1 MNPFGETSST
11 HSTGPVI
18 LTIYNLPSLL
28 CQKRKYLLLTILISG
43 STQPGVDMD
52 VFLEPLMQDMQ
63 TLWEVGVDMIDAFRK
78 ETFTLRA
85 IIIVTINDY
94 SALFSLSG
102 QFKGKVGCVECIDG
116 TWHVSLPAS
125 NKIVYMRHRRW
136 LSEGHKYHLQKM
148 NKYFDNIDESKST
161 APSGCS
167 KGHRVYKIY
176 S

>member
-1 MNPFGETSST
+1 MNPFGERSST
-11 HSTGPVI
+11 HSTWPVI
-18 LTIYNLPSLL
+18 LTIYNLPSWL
-28 CQKRKYLLLTILISG
+28 CQKRKYLLLTILISRP
-43 STQPGVDMD
+43 TQFGVDMD

-85 IIIVTINDY
+85 II
-94 SALFSLSG
+94 
-102 QFKGKVGCVECIDG
+102 GCVECIDG

-136 LSEGHKYHLQKM
+136 LPADHKYRIKM